1 MTVLIA
7 IHILAAVVW
16 VGGLFFI
23 YFVLRPAVLDMDL
36 AGRLLVWRKCLDN
49 FFPWLWGAIAA
60 LLGSGYGLIIA
71 FPDEVGGIHV
81 PIMQGLGWIMILIF
95 GHTYFS
101 PYLRLRQALDR
112 GDTNGAARQIEKFR
126 LTLIASLSLGLITVL
141 VGATGRVWD

>member
-1 MTVLIA
+1 MTVLFA
-7 IHILAAVVW
+7 LHILGAVVW

-23 YFVLRPAVLDMDL
+23 YFALRPAVLDMDL
-36 AGRLLVWRKCLDN
+36 ADRLGLWRKCLDN

-71 FPDEVGGIHV
+71 FPDEVEGTHV
-81 PIMQGLGWIMILIF
+81 VIMQVLGWIMILIF

-101 PYLRLRQALDR
+101 PYRLMGEALDR

-126 LTLIASLSLGLITVL
+126 LTLIANLALGLITVL
-141 VGATGRVWD
+141 VGTTGRFWD